1 MKKITL
7 PALLLALTSLAAGR
21 VLLLHTADAAQ
32 SAVAPN
38 AAPAA
43 DAAVTPIAF
52 PDTSLSNWQERSFVG
67 NTEYDIVDDHGVA
80 VLRGRTDGQASVLYR
95 KKQIDLT
102 ETPWLKWS
110 WKVSRIYS
118 DIDEQ
123 ARSGDDYP
131 ARLYVVAK
139 TGLFPWNILSIN
151 YVWSSTSP
159 IDSDW
164 KNPYS
169 DKAAM
174 IAVQSGQ
181 AQVGNWTE
189 QRRNVAEDFQRVFG
203 QRVNRIQGFAIM
215 VDGDNTGQMA
225 TAWFGN
231 IEFTRQ

>member
-1 MKKITL
+1 
-7 PALLLALTSLAAGR
+7 
-21 VLLLHTADAAQ
+21 
-32 SAVAPN
+32 
-38 AAPAA
+38 
-43 DAAVTPIAF
+43 
-52 PDTSLSNWQERSFVG
+52 
-67 NTEYDIVDDHGVA
+67 
-80 VLRGRTDGQASVLYR
+80 VLYR
-95 KKQIDLT
+95 KKTIDLA
-102 ETPWLKWS
+102 ETPWLTWS

-123 ARSGDDYP
+123 ARSGDDFP

-139 TGLFPWNILSIN
+139 TGLLPWKVLSIN

-174 IAVQSGQ
+174 IAVQSGS

-189 QRRNVAEDFQRVFG
+189 QRRNVAEDFQKVFG
-203 QRVNRIQGFAIM
+203 QRINRIQGFAIM
-215 VDGDNTGQMA
+215 VDGDNTGQAA